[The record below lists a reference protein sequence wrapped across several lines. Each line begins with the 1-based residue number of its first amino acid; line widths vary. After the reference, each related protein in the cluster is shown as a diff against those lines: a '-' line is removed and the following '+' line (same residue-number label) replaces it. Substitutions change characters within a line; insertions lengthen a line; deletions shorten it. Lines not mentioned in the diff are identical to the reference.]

1 MIDTKVTDFLFL
13 AVAGTK
19 PTSSIYMHMR
29 MILKQLKTFGHQCSA
44 NADAL
49 DNSVTG
55 SMNDQKRYTVR
66 YRESNWNRIESC
78 YYADDAFE
86 AKKLAAEAV
95 PYIRDHPHSIELIR
109 CEESRQT

>member
-1 MIDTKVTDFLFL
+1 
-13 AVAGTK
+13 
-19 PTSSIYMHMR
+19 

-55 SMNDQKRYTVR
+55 SMKDQKRYTVR

-78 YYADDAFE
+78 YYAGDAFE
-86 AKKLAAEAV
+86 ARVLAMEAV
-95 PYIRDHPHSIELIR
+95 PFIKAHPNSIEEIR
-109 CEESRQT
+109 CEEPKQV